1 MTNRFSGKVAI
12 VTGSSN
18 GIGRATAILFAKE
31 GAKVTI
37 TGRNAQRLEE
47 TKQEIL
53 KTRIPE
59 DHVLAIVTDLATE
72 EGQDE
77 LINETIKKFGK
88 LDILVNNAGAAFM
101 DDKRTSGVDQNI
113 SKAKKYLVETKGEI
127 VNVSSIG
134 AGPQAQPK
142 FIHYALSKASLD
154 QYTRSAAIDLIQYG
168 VRVNAVSPGVVATGF
183 GEAMGMTRE
192 MDQKYFNFLESHK
205 DCIPCGSIGKPID
218 IANII
223 AFLADHFSSSQNPFQ
238 TMPRFSGNTVIITG
252 SSNGIG
258 RSAALLFAQDGA
270 NVTITGRNT
279 ERLEE
284 TRQLILKSGVSE
296 SHLNSVVADVTTS
309 DGQDLLVKS
318 TLDKFGKI
326 HILVSPINLRNHC

>member
-53 KTRIPE
+53 KAGIPE
-59 DHVLAIVTDLATE
+59 DHVLAIATDLATE

-101 DDKRTSGVDQNI
+101 DDKRTSGVDQDI
-113 SKAKKYLVETKGEI
+113 SVFDKIMQINLRSIVTLTQKAKKYLVETKGEI

-223 AFLADHFSSSQNPFQ
+223 AFLADRKLSSY
-238 TMPRFSGNTVIITG
+238 IIGQSIVADGG
-252 SSNGIG
+252 STLVMGMQSHNMM
-258 RSAALLFAQDGA
+258 D
-270 NVTITGRNT
+270 
-279 ERLEE
+279 
-284 TRQLILKSGVSE
+284 ILKS
-296 SHLNSVVADVTTS
+296 
-309 DGQDLLVKS
+309 
-318 TLDKFGKI
+318 
-326 HILVSPINLRNHC
+326 